1 MKSLVGAS
9 LLLLLQFLIFLL
21 RIKARTRLVHRV
33 AELVVAQDTSAGIVA
48 LELTQ
53 EVEEGTTL
61 GVGAGVG
68 RMAVFVQTA
77 LVADA
82 DALVVP
88 AGGMGAYLM
97 HGAAGMNLAVA
108 GNVEVIAYAGK
119 AAVQMGTAQGFDG
132 KRTVATG
139 GAAMDDQETDL
150 PVVLVETA
158 WNHFFWY

>member
-1 MKSLVGAS
+1 M
-9 LLLLLQFLIFLL
+9 
-21 RIKARTRLVHRV
+21 HRV
-33 AELVVAQDTSAGIVA
+33 AELVVAQDTGAGIVE

-82 DALVVP
+82 DTLVVP

-97 HGAAGMNLAVA
+97 HGAAGMDLTVA
-108 GNVEVIAYAGK
+108 GDVEVIADAGE

-150 PVVLVETA
+150 PVILIESA
-158 WNHFFWY
+158 CFHMFKRKLKKL

>member
-1 MKSLVGAS
+1 
-9 LLLLLQFLIFLL
+9 
-21 RIKARTRLVHRV
+21 VHRV
-33 AELVVAQDTSAGIVA
+33 AELVVAQDTSAGIVE

-61 GVGAGVG
+61 GVGAGVS
-68 RMAVFVQTA
+68 RMPVFVQTA

-97 HGAAGMNLAVA
+97 HRAAGMNLAVA
-108 GNVEVIAYAGK
+108 GDVEVIADAGK
-119 AAVQMGTAQGFDG
+119 AAVQMGTAQGFNG

-150 PVVLVETA
+150 PVVLIESACFHMFKRKLKKLEKLAFARRTRS
-158 WNHFFWY
+158 

>member
-1 MKSLVGAS
+1 M
-9 LLLLLQFLIFLL
+9 
-21 RIKARTRLVHRV
+21 HRV
-33 AELVVAQDTSAGIVA
+33 AELVVAQDTGAGIVE

-68 RMAVFVQTA
+68 RMPVFVQTA

-88 AGGMGAYLM
+88 AGGMGTYLM
-97 HGAAGMNLAVA
+97 HGTTGMNLAVA
-108 GNVEVIAYAGK
+108 GDVEVIADVGE
-119 AAVQMGTAQGFDG
+119 AAVQMGTAQGVDG

-150 PVVLVETA
+150 PVVLIESA
-158 WNHFFWY
+158 WNHFFLVLKY

>member
-1 MKSLVGAS
+1 M
-9 LLLLLQFLIFLL
+9 
-21 RIKARTRLVHRV
+21 HRV
-33 AELVVAQDTSAGIVA
+33 AELVVAQDTGVGIVA

-61 GVGAGVG
+61 GVGAGVS
-68 RMAVFVQTA
+68 RMPVFVQAA

-108 GNVEVIAYAGK
+108 GDVEVIADAGK

-150 PVVLVETA
+150 PVVLIESA
-158 WNHFFWY
+158 CFHMFKRKLKKL

>member
-1 MKSLVGAS
+1 M
-9 LLLLLQFLIFLL
+9 
-21 RIKARTRLVHRV
+21 HRV
-33 AELVVAQDTSAGIVA
+33 AELVVAQDTGVGIVA

-61 GVGAGVG
+61 GVGAGVS
-68 RMAVFVQTA
+68 RMPVFVQAA

-108 GNVEVIAYAGK
+108 GDVEVIAYAGK

-150 PVVLVETA
+150 PVVLIESA
-158 WNHFFWY
+158 CFHMFKRKLKKL